1 MTSPPRAGELPD
13 PRDRELDDLITSHLD
28 GGLDAAGQRR
38 LAALL
43 AATPGARATLARYL
57 RLESALVRLARVGGL
72 GGKIATAAPAAPL
85 PTIAAAPAV
94 RPAWRSRRAAIT
106 LAGGGVAAAIALL
119 LIGRPDPAP
128 GRSADI
134 AAVAERWIDLRAAE
148 AAEMPR
154 AAADRIAAEIDTAAA
169 APEGVEPDWA
179 EGDAAEPNRGSPPS
193 WLVAAMV
200 DDDNV

>member
-1 MTSPPRAGELPD
+1 MTSTPHAGELPE

-43 AATPGARATLARYL
+43 AATPAARATLARYL
-57 RLESALVRLARVGGL
+57 RLESALVRLAGVGGV
-72 GGKIATAAPAAPL
+72 GGGIATAAPAAPL
-85 PTIAAAPAV
+85 PRVVAAPAV

-106 LAGGGVAAAIALL
+106 LAGGAVAAAVALL
-119 LIGRPDPAP
+119 LIGRPDPP
-128 GRSADI
+128 TGRSADI
-134 AAVAERWIDLRAAE
+134 AAVAEQWIDLRAAE
-148 AAEMPR
+148 AADMPP
-154 AAADRIAAEIDTAAA
+154 AAAERMAAEIDAAAA

-179 EGDAAEPNRGSPPS
+179 EGDAAEPDRGSPPS